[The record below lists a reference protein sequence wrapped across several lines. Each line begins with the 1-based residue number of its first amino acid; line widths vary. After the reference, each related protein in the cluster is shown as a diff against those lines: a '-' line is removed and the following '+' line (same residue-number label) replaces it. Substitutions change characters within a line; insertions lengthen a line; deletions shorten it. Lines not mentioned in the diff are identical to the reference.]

1 MIDILDWLGLND
13 IPVIEE
19 KKKRV
24 VTIYKDTLKIERK
37 TKEKRDFVDK
47 QDLFKKIKRYKIL
60 QRMNHRGTIQDEN
73 KIEFKFLR
81 DYLILK
87 YREVAKKLTNHSHF
101 RNYTTEEKEDMI
113 AYAIIRAL
121 GIGIQGR
128 SNYGVEYFV
137 RFDPEKHDN
146 VFSFWTQVVKC
157 FFYQY
162 LNNYYGEKNVKQV
175 VLQSMIDQFEYDAK
189 EIHGC
194 PGAQFQLA
202 DGMDSED

>member
-1 MIDILDWLGLND
+1 MIDIIDWLGLND

-24 VTIYKDTLKIERK
+24 VTIYKDTLKQERK
-37 TKEKRDFVDK
+37 TKEKRDFVNK
-47 QDLFKKIKRYKIL
+47 QDLFKKVKRYKIL
-60 QRMNHRGTIQDEN
+60 QRMNHRGTIQEEH

-101 RNYTTEEKEDMI
+101 RNYTNEEKEDMI

-121 GIGIQGR
+121 GIGLQGR

-137 RFDPEKHDN
+137 RFDTEKHDN
-146 VFSFWTQVVKC
+146 VFSFWTQVIKC

-194 PGAQFQLA
+194 PGAKFQLS
-202 DGMDSED
+202 DGVDFDD